1 MILYCMPA
9 AMPDNALE
17 SNALRAGDKP
27 SQVPIM
33 LTAVPNAMLE
43 LMAAVRATEWSM
55 TRS

>member
-43 LMAAVRATEWSM
+43 LMAAVRATE
-55 TRS
+55 